1 MKTNTYKPISRARIA
16 QKSHTPNGLT
26 LFELDDLCDDPA
38 RDVSGQEVLAILSPA
53 NGGGYALSARDGV
66 MVYTIVGEDGLPL
79 TFRSIESALD
89 RLADVPFLAGVHID
103 VASWRVL
110 H

>member
-1 MKTNTYKPISRARIA
+1 MKTSTTKMLSRSCRTQATRV
-16 QKSHTPNGLT
+16 PNSLT

-38 RDVSGQEVLAILSPA
+38 RDASGQEVLAILTPA
-53 NGGGYALSARDGV
+53 KSGYGLSARDGAT
-66 MVYTIVGEDGLPL
+66 VYTIVGEDGLPL
-79 TFRSIESALD
+79 SFRSIESALD